1 MTENE
6 MTALLFKLADLD
18 ITGIKV
24 RYEGSGDSGAI
35 EWIGYTTEPCITTD
49 DVNNNI
55 DDWVG
60 DYDLE
65 KLDSVL
71 YHEIHH
77 FAENKILD
85 DIEDWWNN
93 DGGFGELCICIPSGK
108 YIINNHVRISNTEDF
123 YHEGSLIDKTL
134 E

>member
-6 MTALLFKLADLD
+6 MTDLLLKLADLD

-24 RYEGSGDSGAI
+24 KYEGSGDSGAI
-35 EWIGYTTEPCITTD
+35 EQIAYTYNSCETPG
-49 DVNNNI
+49 DVGNEI
-55 DDWVG
+55 DVWDY

-71 YHEIHH
+71 YHEIYH

-108 YIINNHVRISNTEDF
+108 YIINNNVRITDHEEF
-123 YHEGSLIDKTL
+123 YHEGNLIDKSL